1 MPAVL
6 VDTGPLVA
14 LLDRSDPDHV
24 ACQETLSSLSDS
36 MVTVWPV
43 ITEAMSM
50 LRAYWRAQQALWEMI
65 EMGAVE
71 ILPLGSDDV
80 PRMKEL
86 MRKYRDL
93 PMDLADAALVRVAE
107 RERLRRIFTLDRR
120 DFQIYNK
127 RTLRKKIQ
135 PGRLK
140 SQARISVTRYLPLRY
155 RTTHSR

>member
-14 LLDRSDPDHV
+14 LLDRGDPDHV
-24 ACQETLSSLSDS
+24 ACRETLSSLNDS

-43 ITEAMSM
+43 ITEAMYM
-50 LRAYWRAQQALWEMI
+50 LRAYRQAQEALWEMI
-65 EMGAVE
+65 EIGAVE
-71 ILPLGSDDV
+71 ILQLGIDDV

-93 PMDLADAALVRVAE
+93 PMDLADAALVRAAE

-120 DFQIYNK
+120 DFQIY
-127 RTLRKKIQ
+127 RPSRI
-135 PGRLK
+135 GRF
-140 SQARISVTRYLPLRY
+140 SIFP
-155 RTTHSR
+155 SR